1 MLSIKLMNIQ
11 TELMNIPTE
20 LYIRKMKIKIFQN
33 LKPKILQF
41 HCFIRSQ
48 WATVTT
54 EAKNRSISL

>member
-1 MLSIKLMNIQ
+1 MNI
-11 TELMNIPTE
+11 IPTE

-48 WATVTT
+48 WATVATK
-54 EAKNRSISL
+54 AKNLSISF